1 MILWHHP
8 GSSLWAPP
16 SPPLLDPRPSPWFL
30 YSKSRGSARMGIRPR
45 RCARI
50 SSCTMDVLLYT
61 NTFSTAI
68 VGTSGRQETKAVRC
82 LPQYPHTD
90 YPPAPAPFSP
100 PLPPGAAPAPRYL
113 GEQDAAEGVGDGRV
127 DSHHVELQQAV
138 LLPHHVHAER
148 LHGPRA
154 ASHQN
159 RPRGPAA
166 AAALTHLLE
175 APRVPRVVVAGVV
188 AGEIGGVDLREA
200 QPVRERGARREPPRS
215 PPPYARC
222 GRRTRPAPRAP
233 ASRPCSAWPPSPPEA
248 GGPGPPR
255 RGRAA
260 PPHTRW
266 RRHSHALSRDP
277 ARLPRNRHVRVP
289 LLPPSSAARRAGHYV
304 RAGRRQER
312 PRRVGRL

>member
-1 MILWHHP
+1 
-8 GSSLWAPP
+8 
-16 SPPLLDPRPSPWFL
+16 
-30 YSKSRGSARMGIRPR
+30 MGIRPR

-68 VGTSGRQETKAVRC
+68 VGTSGRQQTEAVRRR
-82 LPQYPHTD
+82 PGYPHAA
-90 YPPAPAPFSP
+90 YPPEPAPFSP

-127 DSHHVELQQAV
+127 DAHHVELQHAV

-148 LHGPRA
+148 LRGPRA
-154 ASHQN
+154 ASHRS

-166 AAALTHLLE
+166 ATAALTHLLE
-175 APRVPRVVVAGVV
+175 APLVPRVVVAGVV
-188 AGEIGGVDLREA
+188 AGEVGGVDLREA
-200 QPVRERGARREPPRS
+200 QPVREKGARREQPRS

-233 ASRPCSAWPPSPPEA
+233 STRPCSSWPPSPPEA
-248 GGPGPPR
+248 GRPGPPR

-260 PPHTRW
+260 LPHTRW
-266 RRHSHALSRDP
+266 RRRPHALSRDP
-277 ARLPRNRHVRVP
+277 ARRRGNRHIRVP
-289 LLPPSSAARRAGHYV
+289 LPPPSSAARRAGRYV
-304 RAGRRQER
+304 RAGRWQER